1 MLLAAIPVRMPLCIR
16 NPDTFVAGNIHA
28 CFPAWE
34 SITKIAPFKLTPNI
48 LRWIQDCVDV
58 REFFQPFK
66 GQHKGESFNSAL
78 PPRRIFHNAISC
90 KPFAQFISDTIVNR
104 LSSGA
109 NSLWGKVGD
118 VPPPYLVMPL
128 TIEPSKPRL
137 CNDNRFLNLW
147 IRDVPFKLDSLM
159 GLPRYVF
166 PSSFQSV
173 CDDKSGY
180 DHVLLSP
187 ESRPYFGF
195 ERGGWY
201 FASNTIPFG
210 WKASAYT
217 YHLPLIISVPS
228 VYLAPYILMILIR
241 AKSSCLLR
249 PLATPPSRW
258 IWTNLKLVPIGLFFW
273 SVLLLLIWVISLV
286 SRNLSSSQGKLFH
299 SLGFWLTLFANPF
312 CLLRRK
318 TRNSFPFC
326 VLFLTPMLLM

>member
-34 SITKIAPFKLTPNI
+34 NITKIAPFKLTPNI
-48 LRWIQDCVDV
+48 SRWIQDCVDV
-58 REFFQPFK
+58 RGFFQPFK

-78 PPRRIFHNAISC
+78 PPRRIFPNAISC

-173 CDDKSGY
+173 
-180 DHVLLSP
+180 
-187 ESRPYFGF
+187 
-195 ERGGWY
+195 
-201 FASNTIPFG
+201 
-210 WKASAYT
+210 
-217 YHLPLIISVPS
+217 
-228 VYLAPYILMILIR
+228 
-241 AKSSCLLR
+241 
-249 PLATPPSRW
+249 
-258 IWTNLKLVPIGLFFW
+258 
-273 SVLLLLIWVISLV
+273 
-286 SRNLSSSQGKLFH
+286 
-299 SLGFWLTLFANPF
+299 
-312 CLLRRK
+312 
-318 TRNSFPFC
+318 
-326 VLFLTPMLLM
+326 